1 MFAILIILGKHQ
13 NGGNVDED
21 NLDDT
26 TPYADFSV
34 PDLFNHVSN
43 NNGYPRQY
51 HQSKLGKNNLINT
64 INFIYMTTNSS
75 FFGMPLYKIM
85 EISWAI
91 SGTMSGTNSGA
102 ISGTIFWTIS
112 GTISGTIYES
122 ILGTIL

>member
-1 MFAILIILGKHQ
+1 MIILGKHQ

-51 HQSKLGKNNLINT
+51 HQSKLGKNNFINT
-64 INFIYMTTNSS
+64 INFIYMTANSS
-75 FFGMPLYKIM
+75 FCLHIMLVTFGCLYTILGTISWI
-85 EISWAI
+85 ISWAI
-91 SGTMSGTNSGA
+91 SGT
-102 ISGTIFWTIS
+102 
-112 GTISGTIYES
+112 IYEHFQGQS
-122 ILGTIL
+122 

>member
-51 HQSKLGKNNLINT
+51 HQSKLGKNNFINT

-85 EISWAI
+85 DNFV
-91 SGTMSGTNSGA
+91 GNFRYNVRDK
-102 ISGTIFWTIS
+102 FW
-112 GTISGTIYES
+112 GNFWDNFLDYFGDNFWDH
-122 ILGTIL
+122 L

>member
-1 MFAILIILGKHQ
+1 MFVKDYMPSLFFLQNNLRELLNTILIILGKHQ

-51 HQSKLGKNNLINT
+51 HQSKLGKNI
-64 INFIYMTTNSS
+64 
-75 FFGMPLYKIM
+75 FF
-85 EISWAI
+85 
-91 SGTMSGTNSGA
+91 
-102 ISGTIFWTIS
+102 
-112 GTISGTIYES
+112 
-122 ILGTIL
+122 

>member
-1 MFAILIILGKHQ
+1 MVPNTISIILGKHH

-51 HQSKLGKNNLINT
+51 HQSKLGKNN
-64 INFIYMTTNSS
+64 FIYMTTNSS
-75 FFGMPLYKIM
+75 FCLQ
-85 EISWAI
+85 
-91 SGTMSGTNSGA
+91 
-102 ISGTIFWTIS
+102 
-112 GTISGTIYES
+112 
-122 ILGTIL
+122 

>member
-1 MFAILIILGKHQ
+1 MVPNTILLILGKHH

-51 HQSKLGKNNLINT
+51 HQSKLGKH
-64 INFIYMTTNSS
+64 NFIYTETPDVE
-75 FFGMPLYKIM
+75 GQGGHVPPQVL
-85 EISWAI
+85 
-91 SGTMSGTNSGA
+91 G
-102 ISGTIFWTIS
+102 
-112 GTISGTIYES
+112 
-122 ILGTIL
+122 IL